1 MVCKDFGAGTEP
13 KDVAVDEADMSLYED
28 NGHFDMAK
36 FLKAIADP
44 NHWVVINFQRRFE
57 ALSAMLAIVSAH
69 RQPTGLTI
77 LIFGPELEK
86 SVQPVLRQRFTKS
99 QTVSQLFTLDNTGG
113 SVPAG
118 VCPYHMSAGR
128 PRTRTE
134 RKHAHAHWA
143 RLCASHGRGRAPRSC
158 GAWRAGLMGGGKKAI
173 DAIALS
179 LKVAR
184 VVSDAAKQV
193 RIPSVGVDRRV
204 RAAGCVQA
212 HSALGLPTDRRPRV
226 PSSAGGGAP
235 HGLAAVLR
243 REWTS
248 RTSRPMSCRAERSH
262 EKREWPSEWPSE

>member
-1 MVCKDFGAGTEP
+1 
-13 KDVAVDEADMSLYED
+13 MSLYED
-28 NGHFDMAK
+28 NEHFDMAK

-193 RIPSVGVDRRV
+193 RVPSVGVDRRV
-204 RAAGCVQA
+204 RAAGCVQRTA
-212 HSALGLPTDRRPRV
+212 RWVCRWTVGRGRPVRLGGR
-226 PSSAGGGAP
+226 G
-235 HGLAAVLR
+235 AAVCRMGWLR
-243 REWTS
+243 CCAGSGPHRLHRRSAEERARCS
-248 RTSRPMSCRAERSH
+248 RAGRSRPLRTQRRRNCEVL
-262 EKREWPSEWPSE
+262 

>member
-1 MVCKDFGAGTEP
+1 MCKGFGAGTEP
-13 KDVAVDEADMSLYED
+13 KNVAVDEADMSLYAD
-28 NGHFDMAK
+28 NEEFDMAK

-44 NHWVVINFQRRFE
+44 NHWVVFNLQRRFE
-57 ALSAMLAIVSAH
+57 ALCAMLAIVSAH

-77 LIFGPELEK
+77 LVFGPELEK
-86 SVQPVLRQRFTKS
+86 IAQPVLRQRFTKS
-99 QTVSQLFTLDNTGG
+99 PIVPQLFTLDNTGG

-118 VCPYHMSAGR
+118 VSPYHMSAGR

-158 GAWRAGLMGGGKKAI
+158 GAWRAGLMGGDKKAI

-179 LKVAR
+179 LKRAR

-204 RAAGCVQA
+204 RAAGCVQRTA
-212 HSALGLPTDRRPRV
+212 RWGSRPTVGRGRPVRLGGR
-226 PSSAGGGAP
+226 G
-235 HGLAAVLR
+235 AAVCRMGWLPCCAGIEPHEIHR
-243 REWTS
+243 R
-248 RTSRPMSCRAERSH
+248 
-262 EKREWPSEWPSE
+262 